1 MTSASHAE
9 GRQLDPGWVYVM
21 PSLRCSIDQAS
32 LRQLT
37 GLYWRISVFGGGLLR
52 DWNFINNTATLASQG
67 IVGVC
72 FSYEASPL
80 HRSPRHPKH
89 QLNIRKPWT
98 QPAHPTFSL
107 SFPCAAHPQPPS
119 KRCRVDIA
127 PPQTPKPHT
136 QNTDPVHGA
145 YWLGSKTED

>member
-67 IVGVC
+67 IVGVR
-72 FSYEASPL
+72 FSHEASP
-80 HRSPRHPKH
+80 PK
-89 QLNIRKPWT
+89 T
-98 QPAHPTFSL
+98 PT
-107 SFPCAAHPQPPS
+107 
-119 KRCRVDIA
+119 
-127 PPQTPKPHT
+127 
-136 QNTDPVHGA
+136 
-145 YWLGSKTED
+145 